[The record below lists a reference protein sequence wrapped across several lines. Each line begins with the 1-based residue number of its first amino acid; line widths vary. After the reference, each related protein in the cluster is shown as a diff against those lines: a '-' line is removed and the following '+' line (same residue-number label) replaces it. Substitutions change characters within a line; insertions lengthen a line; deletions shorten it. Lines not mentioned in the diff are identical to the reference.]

1 MIDACWKD
9 ARVLDESKACTF
21 LFTDIEGSTRLWEQ
35 EPERMQPALA
45 RHDAIAKAAVN
56 EHRGTVVKTTG
67 DGIHAVFDDAADA
80 LAAVLQLQHAL
91 SDPAATHGIALHVR
105 CGLHLGVEERRDN
118 DFYGRAVNRAARI
131 MSAAHGG
138 QVLLSQVVAE
148 QVRER
153 LPEGVTL
160 RDLGSV
166 RLRDL
171 TGPERV
177 YQVVHPQLRTDFPA
191 LRSLEATPNNL
202 AQQLNSFIG
211 RERELSEVGQLL
223 EANRLVTLLG
233 VGGIGKTR
241 LSVQLA
247 ADVMDDYPDGVWFVD
262 LAPLTDAQL
271 VPQALASVLGVK
283 EEAGRTVIEA
293 LLKFVR
299 ERQLLVILDNCE
311 HLIEACAELAK
322 QLLQAGPR
330 LTILASSREVLRVTG
345 ESVYQ
350 VPALSAP
357 APTKKLAL
365 KALTHHDAVRLFI
378 DRATAA
384 QPAFRVN
391 QRSAAAMVEICHR
404 LDGIP
409 LAIELAAART
419 RALSAE
425 AIATRL
431 HDRFR
436 LLGGADRTHLP
447 RQQTLRALIDW
458 SYDLLTE
465 QERALFRRLAVFA
478 GGWAL
483 EAAEAVG
490 AGGDIDQ
497 SDVLDLLMRLVEKS
511 LVVMEAEGGRYRLL
525 ETVRQYAQERLDEA
539 GEAFSTRTR
548 HLSHYLAIGEQA
560 RPELDGRDQGAWL
573 ARLDLEG
580 ENLLAAH
587 SWGDHAEDGAALGLR
602 LIFALRPYWLSRGLL
617 TLGHQVTMEALARSG
632 AHERNLARLRGLFDA
647 GQICY
652 FMGRY
657 AEAQRYLEESLAIAR
672 EIGDTS
678 WIASTL
684 QPLGM
689 VCLGEGQFGEA
700 RNHLEEALAL
710 ARELGDKREL
720 AAASNAL
727 AQLHRM
733 EGRLDAA
740 ESLYQDVVALAREL
754 HDQESTAIG
763 LLNLAMVAVGRASA
777 AGARTML
784 LEVLTIAEDIGSKP
798 AQQSAMEVCTSL
810 AALSEDWE
818 HAALFFGAAE
828 AQTAQT
834 GLQRDPAD
842 EAFLAPFVARAKQG
856 LGPQVFSASEAAGR
870 RLPPD
875 EALLRARAWL
885 LALV

>member
-1 MIDACWKD
+1 
-9 ARVLDESKACTF
+9 VSDEPKAFTF

-35 EPERMQPALA
+35 QPEAMRPALA
-45 RHDAIAKAAVN
+45 RHDAITKAAVI
-56 EHRGTVVKTTG
+56 EHRGSIVKTTG
-67 DGIHAVFDDAADA
+67 DGVHAVFDDAADA
-80 LAAVLQLQHAL
+80 IAAALQLQRTLA
-91 SDPAATHGIALHVR
+91 DPAATQGVALQVR
-105 CGLHLGVEERRDN
+105 CGLHRGVDERRDN

-138 QVLLSQVVAE
+138 QVLLSQAVAE
-148 QVRER
+148 QVRDR
-153 LPEGVTL
+153 LPDGATL

-171 TGPERV
+171 TSPERLH
-177 YQVVHPQLRTDFPA
+177 QLVHAQLRRDFPA

-202 AQQLNSFIG
+202 AQQLNSFVG
-211 RERELSEVGQLL
+211 RERELHDVKQLL
-223 EANRLVTLLG
+223 AASRLVTLCG

-247 ADVMDDYPDGVWFVD
+247 ADVIDDYPDGVWFVD
-262 LAPLTDAQL
+262 LAPLTDVQL

-283 EEAGRTVIEA
+283 EEAGRPVIEA

-311 HLIEACAELAK
+311 HMIEACAELAK
-322 QLLQAGPR
+322 QLLQAGAH
-330 LTILASSREVLRVTG
+330 LKVIASSREALRLTG
-345 ESVYQ
+345 ETLYH

-357 APTKKLAL
+357 APTKKIAL
-365 KALTHHDAVRLFI
+365 DVLTHHDAVRLFV

-384 QPAFRVN
+384 QPAFRVTR
-391 QRSAAAMVEICHR
+391 RSAAAMVEICHR

-419 RALSAE
+419 RALSVD
-425 AIATRL
+425 AIATRIN
-431 HDRFR
+431 DRFR
-436 LLGGADRTHLP
+436 LLGGADRTHRP

-478 GGWAL
+478 GGWTI

-490 AGGDIDQ
+490 AGGDIDAG
-497 SDVLDLLMRLVEKS
+497 DVIDLLMRLVEKS
-511 LVVMEAEGGRYRLL
+511 LVVMDAEGGRYRLL
-525 ETVRQYAQERLDEA
+525 DTVRQYAQERLDEA

-548 HLSHYLAIGEQA
+548 HLDHYLAIAEQA
-560 RPELDGRDQGAWL
+560 RPELDRRDQGAWL

-580 ENLLAAH
+580 ENLLATH
-587 SWGDHAEDGAALGLR
+587 SWCDQARDGAALGLR

-617 TLGHQVTMEALARSG
+617 TLGHQVTVEALARSG

-657 AEAQRYLEESLAIAR
+657 AEAQRYLEESLGIAR
-672 EIGDTS
+672 ELGDTS
-678 WIASTL
+678 WVASTL

-689 VCLGEGQFGEA
+689 VCLGEGHLSEA
-700 RNHLEEALAL
+700 RDHLEEALAL

-733 EGRLDAA
+733 QGRLDAA
-740 ESLYQDVVALAREL
+740 ESLYQDVVSLARQL
-754 HDQESTAIG
+754 QDQESTAIG
-763 LLNLAMVAVGRASA
+763 LLNLAMVAVERASTA
-777 AGARTML
+777 DARTML
-784 LEVLTIAEDIGSKP
+784 LEVLTIADDIGSKP
-798 AQQSAMEVCTSL
+798 AQQSAMEVCASL
-810 AALSEDWE
+810 AAISADWE
-818 HAALFFGAAE
+818 HAALYYGVAE

-842 EAFLAPFVARAKQG
+842 AAFLAPFIEQAKQA
-856 LGPQVFSASEAAGR
+856 LGPQAFSAGEDAGR
-870 RLPPD
+870 RLPAD
-875 EALLRARAWL
+875 EALARARAWL
-885 LALV
+885 LALA